1 MFYKED
7 WNSWFNIIFIIIFII
22 VKTIITF
29 GFLLKGWWAVGVVVF
44 NLKIKMNKRNI
55 FGPLVMIVFSQV

>member
-22 VKTIITF
+22 VRTIITF
-29 GFLLKGWWAVGVVVF
+29 GFLFKDWWTVGVVVF
-44 NLKIKMNKRNI
+44 NLNIKMNKKNI